1 MAIGARFR
9 RATNIREGESGSIA
23 LVAAVFLI
31 LEAGRSLGEIGA
43 TTLVW
48 GQVARADVPWLY
60 IPLGLVSMGVAIAFG
75 TALGRVERG
84 RLFAGVLV
92 IAAVL
97 LGVGWLSLGVD
108 ASLVPI
114 IWLAVMA
121 IGALS
126 LTLTWA
132 VATSTLDARQA
143 KRLFPLCTAAAIL
156 GSLAGSL
163 AAGPVSSLVGTST
176 LIAVEGV
183 AFGLAA
189 LVVARLA
196 RRGVGSG
203 WRPVVGPAR
212 PMSQEVRS
220 GFDEVRRSPLLR
232 LVAVA
237 YVLLAVLLFFV
248 TYPYQSAAKSAFP
261 DDVAL
266 AGAFGTISAIVTGAS
281 FLVSVLLADRFYRRF
296 GVAAA
301 ALALPLV
308 YLVGFGVW
316 LISFS
321 FVSAAAV
328 MILLQVTQR
337 GLSNAAWSAFYNVV
351 PAPRRAQALAFNDG
365 VPGQIGMVLSGVLLL
380 AVTGLLAPTQV
391 FLVGLLTAALCT
403 VIVIGIRRRYG
414 DALVRSLR
422 RGAGEQVLEGGPGF
436 SDRIDAPDVRRALL
450 TALRDQEPTTR
461 QLAAQLLGR
470 MSGSDVAAALRV
482 ALDDPSASVRGE
494 AVVALLD
501 AHDRRG
507 PGAGP
512 ASDDAEATLV
522 RMIDGDPGS
531 RLAGLRAMVRLARPL
546 EPGRRAVAV
555 RDPDPTIRAAAM
567 TLLAGAVDAE
577 ATTMLRAAL
586 DDGAHV
592 VARSAAAALAK
603 RPAPDPMVLE
613 RLGSVDVAD
622 QVTCLLALEGHGPTV
637 RVPVLALVERQV
649 ARALMLQEA
658 RRVILSGLGGPPDAR
673 ARWSFL
679 TDVLSRRIEATQD
692 LALTAMSTLGAPA
705 AGGVIRR
712 CLRSTDADVRAQA
725 VEAIDSIGD
734 RRLGALLTALLEA
747 PTASTDAV
755 GFDTVV
761 DRLRDDDD
769 PWIRSA
775 ARRTTIGLETMDDE
789 DRTLG
794 EIETMLRLRRVPLF
808 ARLAPEDLQRIAAVA
823 VQRDFEEGAILI
835 REGDVGDALFVLI
848 DGRVRVIHHDAD
860 GVEHQIRT
868 YEAGDHIGELA
879 ILRERPRAATVI
891 ADGGSVRVL
900 ALEGEAVM
908 AILRE
913 RPDAAM
919 AMLATLAERISAQA

>member
-9 RATNIREGESGSIA
+9 RATNIREGETGSIA